1 MVSSWRFWPAV
12 QLVSYSPLIP
22 VDFKLLWIDT
32 MEILWVAY
40 LSATVNGAAGEVEA
54 IPWGEGRLVDRSS
67 GALVVVLE
75 EPGDSDLLYVG
86 PLALYG
92 SLAAL
97 AAVTWPAV
105 VVQVMTGS

>member
-1 MVSSWRFWPAV
+1 
-12 QLVSYSPLIP
+12 
-22 VDFKLLWIDT
+22 

-54 IPWGEGRLVDRSS
+54 IPWGEGRLVDCSAV
-67 GALVVVLE
+67 GVAVLD
-75 EPGDSDLLYVG
+75 EPGDSELLYVG

-97 AAVTWPAV
+97 AAVSWPAA
-105 VVQVMTGS
+105 VVQIMTGP